1 MISGSFCS
9 IVLLLMLVISPGQAL
24 LQLISSLMVTTSL
37 LAWSALSLKVL
48 LGVSAAFFFA

>member
-1 MISGSFCS
+1 
-9 IVLLLMLVISPGQAL
+9 MLVISPGQAL

-48 LGVSAAFFFA
+48 LGLSAAVLIA